1 MEFKLTIGATPEL
14 LAALNLLAGAVSKPE
29 IESETKPTAKP
40 TAKPKEKTSPKPE
53 SKAEPK
59 QESKSNGLE
68 DVVTLESIRARAVPL
83 TQAGKKDHI
92 KTALGYYG
100 AAKLTDLQAENF
112 DAFWTNL
119 NQIEA
124 GTPLENPNEI

>member
-14 LAALNLLAGAVSKPE
+14 LAALNLLAGVASKPE
-29 IESETKPTAKP
+29 IEPETKPS
-40 TAKPKEKTSPKPE
+40 AKPKEKASPKPE
-53 SKAEPK
+53 SKPAPQPEI
-59 QESKSNGLE
+59 KSNGLE
-68 DVVTLESIRARAVPL
+68 DVITLESIRGRAVPL

-100 AAKLTDLQAENF
+100 ASKLTDLQPENF